1 MRRPL
6 ALAIGVLVLGG
17 LQAPSAETICSR
29 HCLAGCPDG
38 APDNNELVIRDI
50 YILSNNPQTK
60 FADWVAY
67 QVVPENTGPSQA
79 RTWRADPWL
88 PATSTLEPDDYRGA
102 NVRLCQRHQT
112 TGVGAASISN

>member
-67 QVVPENTGPSQA
+67 QVVPENHRTVAGPHVEGGPVA
-79 RTWRADPWL
+79 ACDVDPG
-88 PATSTLEPDDYRGA
+88 T
-102 NVRLCQRHQT
+102 
-112 TGVGAASISN
+112 